1 MGREISAGQF
11 EQADFD
17 RFAERL
23 AAETAALRELFAGD
37 RFSRRH
43 GVGGYELE
51 AWLVDR
57 ANRPAPVNEA
67 FMARMPADT
76 VTPELA
82 RFNFELNAHPAAVS
96 GDALAGMEAEMAAN
110 WARCREVAAELDAAP
125 VMVGILPTVTDAML
139 GVANMSAMARY
150 QALNEQVLRARQGRP
165 IPLDIQGAEFLHTEH
180 TDVMLEAATTSFQ
193 LHLQVAPDK
202 AVRYYNAAM
211 VLSAPMVGASANS
224 PFLFGKRL
232 WRETRVPLFEQAVAA
247 GGFGGAAFGPVKR
260 VTFGNGYVR
269 RSLLEV
275 FEENLAHYPVLLP
288 VDLGDEDPAT
298 LPHLRLHNGTLWRWN
313 RPLLGFDDD
322 GTPHLRLEHR
332 VVPAG
337 PSVADSVANAALFF
351 GLAHALG
358 EQAEAPEA
366 VLEFATV
373 RENFYKAAKHGLE
386 ARLTWLDG
394 RHWPLAR
401 LLRER
406 LLPAAREGLA
416 EQGCSPADI
425 ERYVGILEE
434 RVRTRQTGAAWQ
446 IAYAN
451 AHGRDLAALV
461 GAYRR
466 HQDSGAPVHE
476 WPV

>member
-1 MGREISAGQF
+1 MGREITGGEFQ
-11 EQADFD
+11 QTDFD

-23 AAETAALRELFAGD
+23 RAETETLRGHFAHE

-51 AWLVDR
+51 AWLVDG
-57 ANRPAPVNEA
+57 ANQPAPVNES
-67 FMARMPADT
+67 FMARMPSET

-82 RFNFELNAHPAAVS
+82 RFNFELNSTPLAVTD
-96 GDALAGMEAEMAAN
+96 DALGRMHDELAAN
-110 WARCREVAAELDAAP
+110 WQRCSEAARELDASP

-139 GVANMSAMARY
+139 GLANMSPRTRF
-150 QALNEQVLRARQGRP
+150 QALNEQILRARRDRP
-165 IPLDIQGAEFLHTEH
+165 ISLDIQGAEFLHTEH
-180 TDVMLEAATTSFQ
+180 QDVMLEAATTSFQ
-193 LHLQVAPDK
+193 VHLQVAPER
-202 AVRYYNAAM
+202 AARYYNAAM
-211 VLSAPMVGASANS
+211 VLSGPMVGVSANS

-247 GGFGGAAFGPVKR
+247 GGFGDAAFGPVKR

-288 VDLGDEDPAT
+288 VDLDEDDPAT

-322 GTPHLRLEHR
+322 GKPHLRIEHR
-332 VVPAG
+332 VIPAG
-337 PSVADSVANAALFF
+337 PSVVDTMANAALFY
-351 GLAHALG
+351 GLAHALA

-366 VLEFATV
+366 GLEFATA

-386 ARLTWLDG
+386 ARLVWLDG
-394 RHWPLAR
+394 RHWPLR
-401 LLRER
+401 ELLRER

-416 EQGCSPADI
+416 DQGCAAGDV
-425 ERYVGILEE
+425 ERFMGIIGE
-434 RVRTRQTGAAWQ
+434 RVRTAQTGAAWQ
-446 IAYAN
+446 IAYTST
-451 AHGRDLAALV
+451 HGRDMAGLV
-461 GAYRR
+461 GAYRQR
-466 HQDSGAPVHE
+466 QDSGAPVHE
-476 WPV
+476 WSV

>member
-1 MGREISAGQF
+1 MGRDITGGEFG
-11 EQADFD
+11 QADFD

-23 AAETAALRELFAGD
+23 RAETDVLREHFAGD

-51 AWLVDR
+51 AWLVDP
-57 ANRPAPVNEA
+57 ANQPVPVNEA
-67 FMARMPADT
+67 FMARMPAGT

-82 RFNFELNAHPAAVS
+82 RFNFELNADPAPVT
-96 GDALAGMEAEMAAN
+96 GDVLGRMHDELAAN
-110 WARCREVAAELDAAP
+110 WAACRRAAAEVEAAP

-139 GVANMSAMARY
+139 GVANMSGLARY
-150 QALNEQVLRARQGRP
+150 RALNDQVLRLRKGRP
-165 IPLDIQGAEFLHTEH
+165 IALDIQGAEFLHTEH

-193 LHLQVAPDK
+193 IHLQVAAAR

-211 VLSAPMVGASANS
+211 VLSGPMVGVSANS

-232 WRETRVPLFEQAVAA
+232 WRETRVPLFEQSVAA

-260 VTFGNGYVR
+260 ATFGNGYVR
-269 RSLLEV
+269 RSLMEL
-275 FEENLAHYPVLLP
+275 FEENLEHYPIMLP
-288 VDLGDEDPAT
+288 VALDDDPAT

-313 RPLLGFDDD
+313 RPLLGFDND

-332 VVPAG
+332 VVAAG
-337 PSVADSVANAALFF
+337 PSVADTLANAALFY
-351 GLAHALG
+351 GLVHVLG
-358 EQAEAPEA
+358 EQSEPPEA
-366 VLEFATV
+366 VLEFATA
-373 RENFYKAAKHGLE
+373 RENFYNAAKHGLE
-386 ARLTWLDG
+386 ARLVWLDG
-394 RHWPLAR
+394 RTWRLSA

-416 EQGCSPADI
+416 DQGCSGADI
-425 ERYVGILEE
+425 DRFVGIIAE

-446 IAYAN
+446 IAYAD

-461 GAYRR
+461 GAYRD

-476 WPV
+476 WPL